1 MKFFKKKG
9 TAKAKKDKKDK
20 KTNPYRKYIKRMWYT
35 FGAFMVLFYA
45 FFISVSYG
53 LLGPLPSFEELE
65 NPKNNM
71 ASEIYTADQELLGKF
86 YVENRSNVE
95 FQQLSPYLVDALIA
109 TEDIRFKKHSGVDAR
124 GIARVIVKTI
134 AGGDQSSGGGSTITQ
149 QLAKNLFPRPE
160 TITKWEL
167 IKLKFKEWV
176 TAIRL
181 ERNYTK
187 EEIIAMYF
195 NTVTFGNQAFG
206 IKSAAKTYFDK
217 SPDSLNLQ
225 ESAMLVGMLQAPTK
239 YNPIRNPEN
248 AKARRKVVLG
258 QMLKYGFL
266 TPEEFEEVLETPLN
280 TNRFQIQDHN
290 VGMAT
295 YFREHLR
302 LLMNKEEPKEEDY
315 ADVYQY
321 YLDKD
326 EWENNPLYGWC
337 NKNLKPD
344 GSRYNLYT
352 DGLKIYTTIDSRMQ
366 TYAEEAVTE
375 HLSEDLQPL
384 FERQL
389 KNATYG
395 PYATV
400 YREKD
405 YIRLLELSKRRSE
418 RYNNMIRNGFT
429 DEQIDQAFNTPV
441 NMRVFSW
448 QGEFDTIMT
457 PMDSIKYYKWF
468 LRAGFMAV
476 EPQTGFVKAY
486 VGGINYKHFKF
497 DHVTAAR
504 RQVGST
510 FKPFVYAVALSDG
523 QFSPCSKI
531 PLVQV
536 TIELENG
543 KTWSPQ
549 NSGKIKEGE
558 MVTLRYALAGSIN
571 WASAYLIKRH
581 SPEAVIRL
589 ARKMGIKSYIMPVPA
604 ICLGVP
610 ELSVYEMVGAQTTYP
625 NKGIYTEPIFVTRIE
640 DKNGNVL
647 SEFVPRRNEAMSE
660 ETAYLMLE
668 LMKGVVDY
676 GTSARIRSVYGIKY
690 PIAGKTG
697 TSDDNSDGWFMGIT
711 PDLVAGCWV
720 GGEDMQIH
728 FRNTAYGQ
736 GANMAL
742 PIWALFMKKV
752 YADETINISTED
764 FEKPSKPLSVEIDCG
779 KYARQHPEENNNN
792 DDNGWQ

>member
-1 MKFFKKKG
+1 
-9 TAKAKKDKKDK
+9 
-20 KTNPYRKYIKRMWYT
+20 
-35 FGAFMVLFYA
+35 
-45 FFISVSYG
+45 
-53 LLGPLPSFEELE
+53 
-65 NPKNNM
+65 M